1 MNFMQQA
8 AARESIAD
16 DVILVD
22 AVDLPQDSVEGI
34 LSDVQADTKQ
44 IDSLDSDAALMSED
58 GDETEAQLDALD
70 DAQDAADGVAPEDG
84 SEPMEADADMS
95 EDAAKAVEVAQESIR
110 RRWFP
115 NKPSVARESFG
126 ATHRRTA
133 VRESLW
139 DTIKQFLRNAVEW
152 IKAQFRKL
160 KDRWLKFSNKG
171 KSIQKKSKAFDA
183 AIRKL
188 GSKKKDDISGAFI
201 KQLSIGKDFKG
212 EDTGLLSKAL
222 AESGSMQV
230 AQAGVLDGM
239 SALMDKVAANPKV
252 DEVNHQIAA
261 LSDEFGE
268 EVGKDEHVLG
278 GKFIKIEASES
289 DGELATVSFIDDE
302 TEVASEVKT
311 PTIQTMH
318 NVNTFFNKLGIE
330 IEKRVKAYHDNEKKA
345 DKYRTGI
352 EKILKRVDNIKVG
365 EDKAL
370 EEAVRKLRVAV
381 NGANSSVSFT
391 ERVCAHILTTL
402 TAGTNGY
409 LGAAIGAYDKSK

>member
-34 LSDVQADTKQ
+34 LSDVQSDTKQ

-201 KQLSIGKDFKG
+201 KQLSLGKDFKG
-212 EDTGLLSKAL
+212 EDTGFLNGGL
-222 AESGSMQV
+222 AFSGGMQK
-230 AQAGVLDGM
+230 AQADILDGM
-239 SALMDKVAANPKV
+239 SALMDKVAASPNV
-252 DEVNHQIAA
+252 EQVNHQIDA
-261 LSDEFGE
+261 LNDEFGK
-268 EVGKDEHVLG
+268 EVGKDESIVG

-311 PTIQTMH
+311 PSIQTMH

-370 EEAVRKLRVAV
+370 EESVRKLRVAV

-391 ERVCAHILTTL
+391 ERVCAHVLTTL

-409 LGAAIGAYDKSK
+409 LSAAIGAYDKSK